1 MALGICPP
9 RQRTADC
16 RPVSRG
22 LRVTLLAI
30 SLLLLTLC
38 QRWAVTGRVTAR
50 IVLRNLHRNRLPAI
64 SLFTATATAMLLTG
78 LIPQVE
84 RGLLAEIAEP
94 EGLEMPA
101 LFLVDIQEEQQQP
114 LTAFFLDAG
123 ARLSPAAPMV
133 RGRIARINDEPFAR
147 WRKEHPDEPGL
158 SRRTEFNFSS
168 RKTLDASE
176 TVVRGMPM
184 RTDPWDG
191 EGLFEISME
200 EQFGKRLGVGI
211 GDRLALD
218 VQGIELEGRVV
229 NLRKVRWNSFQPN
242 FFMLLQPGV
251 LDEAP
256 KTYLASVSRVAPDTK
271 QALIRR
277 LAGTFANI
285 SVIDVSRLVD
295 QLRQITLRLTGSL
308 RFMALLAMATGLVAV
323 FAIAR
328 QETLRREREI
338 NLLRVLGAGI
348 GRVRS
353 LTMLEFG
360 LVGGSAALAALTLST
375 GVSYGVAWLLFD
387 RIWRFN
393 LGAGLLMLVA
403 ATLVSALTALVAAD
417 SVIRRK
423 PAALLG

>member
-1 MALGICPP
+1 M
-9 RQRTADC
+9 R
-16 RPVSRG
+16 
-22 LRVTLLAI
+22 
-30 SLLLLTLC
+30 
-38 QRWAVTGRVTAR
+38 
-50 IVLRNLHRNRLPAI
+50 
-64 SLFTATATAMLLTG
+64 
-78 LIPQVE
+78 
-84 RGLLAEIAEP
+84 AEP
-94 EGLEMPA
+94 W
-101 LFLVDIQEEQQQP
+101 
-114 LTAFFLDAG
+114 
-123 ARLSPAAPMV
+123 
-133 RGRIARINDEPFAR
+133 N
-147 WRKEHPDEPGL
+147 
-158 SRRTEFNFSS
+158 
-168 RKTLDASE
+168 
-176 TVVRGMPM
+176 
-184 RTDPWDG
+184 G

-200 EQFGKRLGVGI
+200 EQFSKRLGVGI
-211 GDRLALD
+211 DDRLVFD

-256 KTYLASVSRVAPDTK
+256 KTYLASVSRVAPGEK

-277 LAGTFANI
+277 LAGAFANI
-285 SVIDVSRLVD
+285 SVIDVSRLVE
-295 QLRQITLRLTGSL
+295 QLRHITLRLTGSL
-308 RFMALLAMATGLVAV
+308 RFMAALAMATGLVAV

-348 GRVRS
+348 GRVRT

-360 LVGGSAALAALTLST
+360 LVGGTAALSALALST

-403 ATLVSALTALVAAD
+403 ATLVSGFTALVAAD

-423 PAALLG
+423 PTALLG